1 MLYMQKKVIIAE
13 SREAFRKGLNAIFT
27 EEPNAEVFEVSTS
40 EELFSLLRE
49 DSFDLTVIHESLIT
63 DLSLFFQTNVAI
75 LTTVPNFRMLFLAR
89 SCRVLAYLKEDVP
102 GCLLRSLLHLPPGT
116 FLNDSVVATWISEY
130 LANHVLFAIDK
141 TILTPREREVFHLL
155 LKGNKNTVIAKQLKM
170 SESTLK
176 THVKHIY
183 EKLRMNHRLIHLFS
197 YVKEAEEELTDY
209 IFEDIRSRE
218 GDTPK
223 TG

>member
-89 SCRVLAYLKEDVP
+89 SCRVLHILKKMY
-102 GCLLRSLLHLPPGT
+102 R
-116 FLNDSVVATWISEY
+116 VAS
-130 LANHVLFAIDK
+130 FG
-141 TILTPREREVFHLL
+141 RC
-155 LKGNKNTVIAKQLKM
+155 
-170 SESTLK
+170 
-176 THVKHIY
+176 
-183 EKLRMNHRLIHLFS
+183 
-197 YVKEAEEELTDY
+197 Y
-209 IFEDIRSRE
+209 IFLREHFSTIR
-218 GDTPK
+218 
-223 TG
+223 